1 MDPKYEKW
9 TKWIDIIYWEV
20 VNLVNKRQCF
30 RELQDVIRQNPNIQ
44 KPCSFWTFCDHAYIA
59 YSVMAC
65 RRQIKAQKDSISL
78 KGLLEEIIET
88 PHAMSRECYINLY
101 PEDIRDEADQILARC
116 FLGECK
122 DHIDPIIVQR
132 DLCELK
138 SHGGNSGKLEE
149 FADRVFAHRDKRES
163 KIPTFKELD
172 DCIDTL
178 EKLTRKYRLLIKALD
193 AGESLIIKSIEDYS
207 KEIFCQPWILSD
219 HGV

>member
-1 MDPKYEKW
+1 MDQKHEKW

-20 VNLVNKRQCF
+20 VNLVNKRRCF

-44 KPCSFWTFCDHAYIA
+44 KPCSFWTFCDHTYIA
-59 YSVMAC
+59 YSIMAC
-65 RRQIKAQKDSISL
+65 RRQIKTQTDSISL

-88 PHAMSRECYINLY
+88 PYVMSRELFVNLY
-101 PEDIRDEADQILARC
+101 REDIRDEANDIFDQY
-116 FLGECK
+116 FSGGYK

-132 DLCELK
+132 DLCKLK
-138 SHGGNSGKLEE
+138 SHGGKSGKLEE

-178 EKLTRKYRLLIKALD
+178 EKLTRKYRLLIEASD
-193 AGESLIIKSIEDYS
+193 AGESMVIKSIEDYS
-207 KEIFCQPWILSD
+207 EEIFRQPWILPD
-219 HGV
+219 YGV